1 MGRIEQRLTCA
12 ELLFGIIE
20 GKKLAKFFG
29 THTRPFRKKTLEMVL
44 AQVSPLGELGE
55 QGLLLKMGRQVFNG
69 PGNLRVGIR

>member
-1 MGRIEQRLTCA
+1 MGRIEQRLTRA

-29 THTRPFRKKTLEMVL
+29 TYTCPFRKKTLEMVL

-55 QGLLLKMGRQVFNG
+55 RGLLLKMGRQVFNG